1 MLFSDCSA
9 IALNACTVQLLWMHN
24 IDLLKIAL
32 SFSSSQVLQRNNME
46 KVAALVPKII
56 QVISSSSGHLIR
68 FSIHTKYCRKHF
80 YLVDTV
86 FSKWIWYDS
95 WKFDDKIVIQYMGW
109 K

>member
-32 SFSSSQVLQRNNME
+32 SFSSFQVLQRNNME

-56 QVISSSSGHLIR
+56 QVISSSIVVIWSDFLFIQSIAEST
-68 FSIHTKYCRKHF
+68 FS
-80 YLVDTV
+80 L
-86 FSKWIWYDS
+86 
-95 WKFDDKIVIQYMGW
+95 
-109 K
+109 